1 MATISE
7 LQTKVNNQG
16 KGLHD
21 KYQMVV
27 DELAAKA
34 VVVVVKDDVKNAYRT
49 MQILLVTRIVFT
61 QWHQVRDKS
70 RWSY

>member
-1 MATISE
+1 MTN
-7 LQTKVNNQG
+7 TKT
-16 KGLHD
+16 
-21 KYQMVV
+21 VV
-27 DELAAKA
+27 DEVAAKA
-34 VVVVVKDDVKNAYRT
+34 VVVAVKEDVKNAYRT